1 MTIRTELKRFE
12 RRWLRPIY
20 HRVKNKKPL
29 GGSCPDPGSSGTGSS
44 GTGSSGTGSSGTGS
58 SGTGSSGTGSSGTAI
73 AAEMESLVD
82 ERILLRSELAA
93 LQNRFLELELRVEK
107 IDALRPAGVPLD
119 SAVTDTPLR

>member
-29 GGSCPDPGSSGTGSS
+29 GGSCPDP
-44 GTGSSGTGSSGTGS
+44 
-58 SGTGSSGTGSSGTAI
+58 GSSGTGSSGTAI

-107 IDALRPAGVPLD
+107 IDALRPAGGPLD
-119 SAVTDTPLR
+119 